1 MTAFNHR
8 YYNKENL
15 KERDR
20 HELDFW
26 FDEFMNAVAN
36 AECEHVPFDEDEEQ
50 TVLGRIHSEIAAEIL
65 DDLREHIGWQFDEI
79 MVSIIDN
86 YDDEVPEVKNFTTY
100 SMDVDGSSAEDDPM
114 EIFRRIR
121 ESQPQ
126 NQKFHNY
133 ASDDDEMDEEDEVD
147 EEALLRLIHEHEEK
161 WARMAQEAKE
171 RR

>member
-1 MTAFNHR
+1 MSDNHR

-15 KERDR
+15 KESDR

-36 AECEHVPFDEDEEQ
+36 VECEHEPFDEDEEQ
-50 TVLGRIHSEIAAEIL
+50 TVLGRIHSEIAAEVL

-100 SMDVDGSSAEDDPM
+100 SMNVDGSSADDDPM
-114 EIFRRIR
+114 EIFRRVL
-121 ESQPQ
+121 E
-126 NQKFHNY
+126 NLEQKY
-133 ASDDDEMDEEDEVD
+133 LVRADDDKDTKQMENDKAMQELLQRIEESRKKL
-147 EEALLRLIHEHEEK
+147 EELKTDGE
-161 WARMAQEAKE
+161 
-171 RR
+171 